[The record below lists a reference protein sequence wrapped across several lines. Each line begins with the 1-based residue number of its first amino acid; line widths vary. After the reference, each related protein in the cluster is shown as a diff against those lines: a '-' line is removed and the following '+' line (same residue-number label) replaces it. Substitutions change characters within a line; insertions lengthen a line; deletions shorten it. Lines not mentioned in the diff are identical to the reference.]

1 MTDYRDSPAYTISEV
16 AHYLAVPPA
25 TVRYWATGQGD
36 HQPLISIPAIESR
49 PTLLSFFN
57 LVELH
62 VLSSIRR
69 KHVIP
74 LPRVRVAIDNL
85 VEIAHEVSHKSHPLI
100 SNELQTDG
108 IDLFV
113 EQSNVMVNLNKERQ
127 QEMRSLIEAV
137 FKRISRD
144 YDGAPIR
151 LFPFTRATIDLHAPE
166 TVVIDPNLSGG
177 RPVIAGTGIATQVIA
192 ERHKAG
198 ESVSDL
204 AYDYGRTTEEIEEAL
219 RCESAA

>member
-1 MTDYRDSPAYTISEV
+1 MTDYRDMPAYTISEV
-16 AHYLAVPPA
+16 AHYLTVPPA

-36 HQPLISIPAIESR
+36 HRPLITIPNIEAR

-69 KHVIP
+69 KHVAP

-85 VEIAHEVSHKSHPLI
+85 VEIARELSHKSHPLI

-127 QEMRSLIEAV
+127 QEMRSLMEAV
-137 FKRISRD
+137 FKRIGRD
-144 YDGAPIR
+144 YEGAPVR
-151 LFPFTRATIDLHAPE
+151 LFPFTRPTIDLHAPE
-166 TVVIDPNLSGG
+166 TVVIDPNMSGG
-177 RPVIAGTGIATQVIA
+177 RPVIAGTGIATQIIA

-198 ESVSDL
+198 ESISDL